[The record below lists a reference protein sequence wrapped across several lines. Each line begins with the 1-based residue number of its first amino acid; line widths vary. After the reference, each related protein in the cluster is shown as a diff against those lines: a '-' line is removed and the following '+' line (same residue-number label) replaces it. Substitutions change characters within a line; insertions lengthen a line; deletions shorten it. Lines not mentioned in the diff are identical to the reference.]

1 MGHTGTVSSKQAPS
15 APKPLPAEGVAV
27 PAGDDPQAGQRLG
40 TAQMLQADHAAT
52 WRERLESYRS
62 HHRRKRPRGR
72 GVRAR
77 REAAT
82 HQAEVTA
89 QMLAEAKEHNANRSD
104 AVAYLMREHDVTQ
117 TSARTALKGVYSRR
131 WWTPHRRTARPDREE
146 WCRPRSNGIA
156 NIANRDRCAQT

>member
-1 MGHTGTVSSKQAPS
+1 M
-15 APKPLPAEGVAV
+15 

-104 AVAYLMREHDVTQ
+104 AVAYLMREHDSSREKGCSGAARIPLFF
-117 TSARTALKGVYSRR
+117 TSPA
-131 WWTPHRRTARPDREE
+131 TPQ
-146 WCRPRSNGIA
+146 G
-156 NIANRDRCAQT
+156 